1 LTRLAPYLFS
11 RIRGV
16 IHFRKDSKVASIANL
31 EKLKK
36 AADER
41 VEKLR
46 KQIEEA
52 YRKQFTPIGKAAAA
66 VFPETLQMEKESEL
80 VEFFKGLTKAESKV
94 EVPKFEG
101 SKVEAT
107 EVREVEPFDRSFN
120 DDLEYS
126 R

>member
-1 LTRLAPYLFS
+1 M
-11 RIRGV
+11 
-16 IHFRKDSKVASIANL
+16 ASIANL

-80 VEFFKGLTKAESKV
+80 VEFFKGLTKVEAKV
-94 EVPKFEG
+94 EPKVAEQPEV
-101 SKVEAT
+101 KVEPVSRVNNEST
-107 EVREVEPFDRSFN
+107 FNRPFDN
-120 DDLEYS
+120 DLEYEG
-126 R
+126 

>member
-1 LTRLAPYLFS
+1 M
-11 RIRGV
+11 
-16 IHFRKDSKVASIANL
+16 ASIANL

-52 YRKQFTPIGKAAAA
+52 YRKQFIPIGKAAAA

-80 VEFFKGLTKAESKV
+80 VEFFKGLTKADKPAVSEVKAAEVKEAEPVSRVSNESTY
-94 EVPKFEG
+94 
-101 SKVEAT
+101 S
-107 EVREVEPFDRSFN
+107 RSFGD
-120 DDLEYS
+120 DDLDYEG
-126 R
+126 

>member
-1 LTRLAPYLFS
+1 MILGARLVDASCPLFIF
-11 RIRGV
+11 R
-16 IHFRKDSKVASIANL
+16 FRKGTKVASIANL

-80 VEFFKGLTKAESKV
+80 VEFFKGLTKVEPKVAEQPEVKV
-94 EVPKFEG
+94 EPVSRVNNESTFN
-101 SKVEAT
+101 
-107 EVREVEPFDRSFN
+107 RPFDN
-120 DDLEYS
+120 DLEYEG
-126 R
+126 

>member
-1 LTRLAPYLFS
+1 M
-11 RIRGV
+11 
-16 IHFRKDSKVASIANL
+16 ASIANL

-80 VEFFKGLTKAESKV
+80 VEFFKTLTKVEAKV
-94 EVPKFEG
+94 EAPKFEG

>member
-1 LTRLAPYLFS
+1 M
-11 RIRGV
+11 
-16 IHFRKDSKVASIANL
+16 ASIANL

-80 VEFFKGLTKAESKV
+80 VEFFKGLTTVEPKV
-94 EVPKFEG
+94 EAPKFEG

>member
-1 LTRLAPYLFS
+1 MILGARLVDASCPLF
-11 RIRGV
+11 I
-16 IHFRKDSKVASIANL
+16 FRKDTKVASIANL

-80 VEFFKGLTKAESKV
+80 VEFFKGLTKVEAKVVEQPEAKV
-94 EVPKFEG
+94 EPVSRVNNESTFG
-101 SKVEAT
+101 
-107 EVREVEPFDRSFN
+107 RSFDN
-120 DDLEYS
+120 DLEYEG
-126 R
+126 

>member
-1 LTRLAPYLFS
+1 M
-11 RIRGV
+11 
-16 IHFRKDSKVASIANL
+16 ASIANL

-80 VEFFKGLTKAESKV
+80 VEFFKGLTKVEAKV

>member
-1 LTRLAPYLFS
+1 M
-11 RIRGV
+11 
-16 IHFRKDSKVASIANL
+16 ASIANL

-80 VEFFKGLTKAESKV
+80 VEFFKGLTKVESKV
-94 EVPKFEG
+94 EAPKFEG

-107 EVREVEPFDRSFN
+107 EVREVEPFDRSFS

>member
-1 LTRLAPYLFS
+1 M
-11 RIRGV
+11 
-16 IHFRKDSKVASIANL
+16 ASIANL

-80 VEFFKGLTKAESKV
+80 VEFFKGLTKAEAKV
-94 EVPKFEG
+94 EAPKFEG

-107 EVREVEPFDRSFN
+107 EVREVEPFDRPFN

>member
-1 LTRLAPYLFS
+1 M
-11 RIRGV
+11 
-16 IHFRKDSKVASIANL
+16 ASIANL

-80 VEFFKGLTKAESKV
+80 VEFFKGLTRAEVKSVPEFKAAEPVNRVNNESTY
-94 EVPKFEG
+94 
-101 SKVEAT
+101 S
-107 EVREVEPFDRSFN
+107 RSFGG
-120 DDLEYS
+120 DELDYEG
-126 R
+126 

>member
-1 LTRLAPYLFS
+1 M
-11 RIRGV
+11 
-16 IHFRKDSKVASIANL
+16 ASIANL

-94 EVPKFEG
+94 EAPKFEG

-120 DDLEYS
+120 DDLEYG

>member
-1 LTRLAPYLFS
+1 M
-11 RIRGV
+11 
-16 IHFRKDSKVASIANL
+16 ASIANL

-80 VEFFKGLTKAESKV
+80 VEFFKGLTKAEAKV
-94 EVPKFEG
+94 EAPKFEG

>member
-1 LTRLAPYLFS
+1 M
-11 RIRGV
+11 
-16 IHFRKDSKVASIANL
+16 ASIANL

-80 VEFFKGLTKAESKV
+80 VEFFKGLTKADKP
-94 EVPKFEG
+94 EVK
-101 SKVEAT
+101 AA
-107 EVREVEPFDRSFN
+107 EVREAEPVSRVNNESTYSRSFGD
-120 DDLEYS
+120 DDLDYEE
-126 R
+126 

>member
-1 LTRLAPYLFS
+1 M
-11 RIRGV
+11 
-16 IHFRKDSKVASIANL
+16 ASIANL

-80 VEFFKGLTKAESKV
+80 VEFFKGLTKAEAKV
-94 EVPKFEG
+94 EAKVEAPKFEG

-120 DDLEYS
+120 GDLEYS

>member
-1 LTRLAPYLFS
+1 M
-11 RIRGV
+11 
-16 IHFRKDSKVASIANL
+16 ASIANL

-80 VEFFKGLTKAESKV
+80 VGFFKGLTKVEAKVVEQPEAKV
-94 EVPKFEG
+94 EPVSRVNNESTFG
-101 SKVEAT
+101 
-107 EVREVEPFDRSFN
+107 RSFDN
-120 DDLEYS
+120 DLEYEG
-126 R
+126 

>member
-1 LTRLAPYLFS
+1 M
-11 RIRGV
+11 
-16 IHFRKDSKVASIANL
+16 ASIANL

-80 VEFFKGLTKAESKV
+80 VEFFKGLTKAEV
-94 EVPKFEG
+94 RPVPEVK
-101 SKVEAT
+101 AT
-107 EVREVEPFDRSFN
+107 EVRKAEPFDRSFN

>member
-1 LTRLAPYLFS
+1 M
-11 RIRGV
+11 
-16 IHFRKDSKVASIANL
+16 ASIANL

-80 VEFFKGLTKAESKV
+80 VEFFKGLTK
-94 EVPKFEG
+94 
-101 SKVEAT
+101 VEAKAEAKVVEQP
-107 EVREVEPFDRSFN
+107 EVKAEPVSRVNNESTFNRSFDN
-120 DDLEYS
+120 DLEYEG
-126 R
+126 

>member
-1 LTRLAPYLFS
+1 M
-11 RIRGV
+11 
-16 IHFRKDSKVASIANL
+16 ASIANL

-80 VEFFKGLTKAESKV
+80 VEFFKGLI
-94 EVPKFEG
+94 
-101 SKVEAT
+101 KVEAK
-107 EVREVEPFDRSFN
+107 VVEQPEAKAEPVSRVNNESTFGRSFDN
-120 DDLEYS
+120 DLEYEG
-126 R
+126 

>member
-1 LTRLAPYLFS
+1 M
-11 RIRGV
+11 
-16 IHFRKDSKVASIANL
+16 ASIANL

-80 VEFFKGLTKAESKV
+80 VEFFKGLTKAEVKV
-94 EVPKFEG
+94 EAPKFEG
-101 SKVEAT
+101 SKVEST

>member
-1 LTRLAPYLFS
+1 M
-11 RIRGV
+11 
-16 IHFRKDSKVASIANL
+16 ASIANL

-52 YRKQFTPIGKAAAA
+52 YRKQFTPIGKAAAS

-80 VEFFKGLTKAESKV
+80 VEFFKGLTKVDTPAVS
-94 EVPKFEG
+94 EVK
-101 SKVEAT
+101 AA
-107 EVREVEPFDRSFN
+107 EVREAEPVSRVSNESTYGRSFGD
-120 DDLEYS
+120 DDLDYEG
-126 R
+126 

>member
-1 LTRLAPYLFS
+1 M
-11 RIRGV
+11 
-16 IHFRKDSKVASIANL
+16 ASIANL

-80 VEFFKGLTKAESKV
+80 VEFFKSLT
-94 EVPKFEG
+94 
-101 SKVEAT
+101 KVEAKVAEQP
-107 EVREVEPFDRSFN
+107 EVKVEPVVRTNNEPIHSRSFGG
-120 DDLEYS
+120 DELDYEG
-126 R
+126 

>member
-1 LTRLAPYLFS
+1 M
-11 RIRGV
+11 
-16 IHFRKDSKVASIANL
+16 ASIANL

-80 VEFFKGLTKAESKV
+80 VEFFKSLTKVEAKV
-94 EVPKFEG
+94 EAPKFEG

-120 DDLEYS
+120 DDLEHS

>member
-1 LTRLAPYLFS
+1 M
-11 RIRGV
+11 
-16 IHFRKDSKVASIANL
+16 ASIANL

-80 VEFFKGLTKAESKV
+80 VEFFKGLTKAEAKPATEVKV
-94 EVPKFEG
+94 
-101 SKVEAT
+101 T
-107 EVREVEPFDRSFN
+107 EVREAEPVNNNRINSEQSFNRSFS
-120 DDLEYS
+120 DDLEYEG
-126 R
+126 

>member
-1 LTRLAPYLFS
+1 M
-11 RIRGV
+11 
-16 IHFRKDSKVASIANL
+16 ASIANL

-80 VEFFKGLTKAESKV
+80 VGFFKGLTKAEARV
-94 EVPKFEG
+94 EVPKVAG